1 MMATAVAHPNI
12 ALVKYWG
19 KRDTALNLPAVPSL
33 SLTLDGFSTTTTV
46 TWDAP
51 RDTVVFNG
59 VRADEETTRKVAAVL
74 DLVAPNRPPVGV
86 VSDNDFPSAAG
97 LASSSSGFSALV
109 VAAAAAAGRSLSIEQ
124 LSVLARRGSGS
135 ACRSLWGGF
144 VEWTLGER
152 ADGTDSHGVPV
163 APVDHW
169 DVVMVVAIVSG
180 KKKAVGSTSGMEAS
194 RATSP
199 YYDAWVRTAPGRV
212 DVGRS
217 AVLARDLQ
225 ALGEVME
232 ASTFEMHALMHT
244 TRPPIIY
251 WQPATVACLHAV
263 RRLRDEGIGAYATM
277 DAGPNVK
284 VLCLRSDAAAVAR
297 ALREHVEDVRIA
309 KPGGGVSVRIEP

>member
-1 MMATAVAHPNI
+1 MKATATAHPNI

-33 SLTLDGFSTTTTV
+33 SLTLDGFRTTTTV

-51 RDTVVFNG
+51 RDEVVFNG
-59 VRADEETTRKVAAVL
+59 AVADAETTRKVLAVL
-74 DLVAPNRPPVGV
+74 DLIDPGRPPASV

-97 LASSSSGFSALV
+97 LASSSSGFAALV
-109 VAAAAAAGRSLSIEQ
+109 VAAAAAAERSLTLEH

-199 YYDAWVRTAPGRV
+199 YYDAWVRTAPSRV
-212 DVGRS
+212 DTGRA
-217 AVLARDLQ
+217 AVRARDLR

-232 ASTFEMHALMHT
+232 SSTFEMHAVMHT
-244 TRPPIIY
+244 TRPAILY

-263 RRLRDEGIGAYATM
+263 RRLREEGIAAYATM

-284 VLCLRSDAAAVAR
+284 VLCARADAEAVAKV
-297 ALREHVEDVRIA
+297 LNGHVDDVRIA
-309 KPGGGVSVRIEP
+309 APGGAVTTR

>member
-1 MMATAVAHPNI
+1 VRATATAHPNI

-19 KRDTALNLPAVPSL
+19 KRDAKLNLPAVPSL
-33 SLTLDGFSTTTTV
+33 SLTLDGFATTTTV
-46 TWDAP
+46 TWGAE
-51 RDTVVFNG
+51 RDDVVFNG
-59 VRADEETTRKVAAVL
+59 APADADTYRKVLGVL
-74 DLVAPNRPPVGV
+74 DLLDPGRPRVRV

-97 LASSSSGFSALV
+97 LASSSSGFAALV
-109 VAAAAAAGRSLSIEQ
+109 VAAASAAGLPRTATE
-124 LSVLARRGSGS
+124 LSVLARRARST

-144 VEWTLGER
+144 VEWRVGER
-152 ADGTDSHGVPV
+152 PDGTDSHGVPV
-163 APVDHW
+163 APADHW

-212 DVGRS
+212 ETGRA
-217 AVLARDLQ
+217 AVLARDLG
-225 ALGEVME
+225 AVGEQME

-244 TRPPIIY
+244 TRPPILY

-263 RRLRDEGIGAYATM
+263 RTLRDGGLGAWATM

-284 VLCLRSDAAAVAR
+284 VLCVRSDADIVAN

-309 KPGGGVSVRIEP
+309 RPGGAPTVS